1 MKIDLN
7 TSAVRALLRKR
18 YAPTEWAFLEEVPPA
33 TGGGA
38 SYADAVAVNLWR
50 SRGLSIYG
58 FEIKVSRGDWL
69 REIKRP
75 AKAEGVFNYCD
86 GWYVVALPGIVQP
99 GELPAAWGLIE
110 ARSATRLVEQVAAPR
125 LSPQPVD
132 RAFFASL
139 IRRAYESLDAM
150 AELKL
155 RGAVTDARAAI
166 DEQIHQAVAKRS
178 TELAQIKE
186 SIAAWEVATGLRFD
200 RYSGPPKDV
209 IQLAQELLRL
219 QHRSYGYSE
228 QPGFAFLEKLADD
241 LHSASDLVRNALHLN
256 QVALPPVQQS
266 PPGGHAPA
274 AQEPANASPVN

>member
-1 MKIDLN
+1 
-7 TSAVRALLRKR
+7 
-18 YAPTEWAFLEEVPPA
+18 
-33 TGGGA
+33 
-38 SYADAVAVNLWR
+38 
-50 SRGLSIYG
+50 
-58 FEIKVSRGDWL
+58 
-69 REIKRP
+69 
-75 AKAEGVFNYCD
+75 
-86 GWYVVALPGIVQP
+86 
-99 GELPAAWGLIE
+99 
-110 ARSATRLVEQVAAPR
+110 
-125 LSPQPVD
+125 
-132 RAFFASL
+132 
-139 IRRAYESLDAM
+139 M